1 MSSTDEKGHD
11 RMLRHLREALTS
23 LGEAEAQSREAVA
36 SHLASQATPVAV
48 PEEVT
53 DSGT

>member
-1 MSSTDEKGHD
+1 MAEQGHD

-36 SHLASQATPVAV
+36 SHLASQAAPATA
-48 PEEVT
+48 PEEVV